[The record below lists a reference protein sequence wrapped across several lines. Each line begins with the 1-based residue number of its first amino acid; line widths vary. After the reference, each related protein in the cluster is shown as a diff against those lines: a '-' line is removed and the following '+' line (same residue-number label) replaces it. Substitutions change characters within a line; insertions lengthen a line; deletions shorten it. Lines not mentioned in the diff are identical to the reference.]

1 MNWTGLMLGRLV
13 LLWVNAK
20 VSWRPGLPSSPCLST
35 LSRQIGEWLALF
47 IYALLAIGLE
57 LIVWLV
63 PSLIGGG
70 VAVSL
75 VGVLLGPFFPIAMNQ
90 AGRILPAW
98 LLTPSIGWIA
108 GVSQAGSAVLPFIT
122 GALAQSKGI
131 GSLQPL

>member
-1 MNWTGLMLGRLV
+1 M
-13 LLWVNAK
+13 
-20 VSWRPGLPSSPCLST
+20 
-35 LSRQIGEWLALF
+35 
-47 IYALLAIGLE
+47 
-57 LIVWLV
+57 
-63 PSLIGGG
+63 
-70 VAVSL
+70 SL

>member
-1 MNWTGLMLGRLV
+1 
-13 LLWVNAK
+13 
-20 VSWRPGLPSSPCLST
+20 
-35 LSRQIGEWLALF
+35 
-47 IYALLAIGLE
+47 
-57 LIVWLV
+57 
-63 PSLIGGG
+63 
-70 VAVSL
+70 
-75 VGVLLGPFFPIAMNQ
+75 MNQ